1 MADNN
6 TNGPSAED
14 LKRAQEL
21 EAIERRRRDLA
32 REMQGMTASQA
43 YTRDSVAQAASMTD
57 YARMLTEQMKEQ
69 AGITRGQSEVD
80 KSLLSLSRQ
89 LQTSVQ
95 QVTSELGNEYQVQ
108 KQLVK
113 DKELQRKLQI
123 EIANQENALSAA
135 RIANAAKVS
144 NIQQSIA
151 TADRQSLQLKT
162 QIEGRE
168 ERIRQLQE
176 QGLSSSN
183 SQIKNIE
190 RELELLTER
199 KEKFDSLVNL
209 RTNDLDA
216 AKQGITD
223 EELKLSTLNNQLDT
237 VLDIQ
242 GIRQAE
248 LQTQRN
254 ITKATGVTG
263 AVVGGLGGIM
273 QRLGMRSGIFNQA
286 MDDSKAAMEEMA
298 GEAIKAGKSVSKM
311 SIAMKGFNILASAA
325 ADVLKDPVVIIGA
338 IVDGFF
344 DVNKAATEFTQLTG
358 MASDKMAGVS
368 TRISTTVDLLKQSA
382 NLTRELGFNAAAV
395 FTPDQVGQ
403 ISDIKT
409 LLGLSEAAAGRLGLM
424 MKSTGQPAEEIR
436 DSISDTVSELN
447 EAGNSAVAPRQVLDD
462 VLTVSEDIAASLG
475 NSPKALSA
483 AATAARKFGMTLSQV
498 DKIAGS
504 LMEFESSIEAEL
516 EAQLLTGKNIN
527 LSKARELALNN
538 DLEGVAKEL
547 ANQGASAAEFASMN
561 RIQQESLAKAMGM
574 SRQELAKS
582 VLTQE
587 AMAGMTKQQ
596 IADARGVSLA
606 ESERIDIQERIQK
619 SMQGLAQAFAPILEA
634 LVPIVEML
642 SSFIQPVAAFVG
654 GIAKAIA
661 AVIKFQPV
669 MMTLKGL
676 TIAAFGFK
684 FASYIKG
691 LMLSGKSMSDLVKT
705 SARLNAIRKAQAAGK
720 LNKGMI
726 VTSKLTVG
734 QTIAVKA
741 HNAVLRA
748 GIAIKKAYGATT
760 DYVTKKVSAL
770 MNSEKLQAIQTKLSG
785 IASSVA
791 TSIRKKSAAVYNLL
805 TSSTVGQRVA
815 TVAGTVAE
823 KAKLATEKVSA
834 LLSKTRIGQYLAERA
849 AIVASTAAKWL
860 GVGATTALNSAAATS
875 ATAGAA
881 GGAGIA
887 SFAAG
892 LTALTPAIPVM
903 LAIGAALLLAS
914 PAIYAFGLAIK
925 SAFDGIANIV
935 TAVGGAIGLMLDKIT
950 LEKAAAM
957 GILGLSL
964 LGLAGGVAAL
974 ALVSPFLLSAAAGI
988 FLLGAATS
996 SFGNTDLTPLA
1007 EQLAA
1012 LGTAG
1017 PGLIAAGLGLTV
1029 LAGGLAALALVAP
1042 SLIIASAGLGLL
1054 AASSALLQDA
1064 DFTNISQQLVQLGIA
1079 GPGLFTAA
1087 SGLFAIAGGLTA
1099 FSLAMAA
1106 STTLG
1111 GLTSLFGT
1119 GPLTQL
1125 EALAAMSAPLSQVG
1139 VSLTAISA
1147 GLAGVA
1153 MALSTLDTAKIEEL
1167 KDLVITTAFAAP
1179 MVAATGAI
1187 TDLISGISG
1196 GSDDG
1201 ESNQALIEEIRLL
1214 RAAVEQDRVTKVYMD
1229 SNELDMRIV
1238 QGRSGQ

>member
-1 MADNN
+1 MA
-6 TNGPSAED
+6 
-14 LKRAQEL
+14 
-21 EAIERRRRDLA
+21 
-32 REMQGMTASQA
+32 
-43 YTRDSVAQAASMTD
+43 
-57 YARMLTEQMKEQ
+57 
-69 AGITRGQSEVD
+69 
-80 KSLLSLSRQ
+80 
-89 LQTSVQ
+89 
-95 QVTSELGNEYQVQ
+95 
-108 KQLVK
+108 
-113 DKELQRKLQI
+113 
-123 EIANQENALSAA
+123 
-135 RIANAAKVS
+135 
-144 NIQQSIA
+144 
-151 TADRQSLQLKT
+151 
-162 QIEGRE
+162 
-168 ERIRQLQE
+168 
-176 QGLSSSN
+176 
-183 SQIKNIE
+183 
-190 RELELLTER
+190 
-199 KEKFDSLVNL
+199 
-209 RTNDLDA
+209 
-216 AKQGITD
+216 
-223 EELKLSTLNNQLDT
+223 TLNQQLDT
-237 VLDIQ
+237 ITDIQ

-382 NLTRELGFNAAAV
+382 NLTKELGFNAAAV

-447 EAGNSAVAPRQVLDD
+447 ESGKSAVAPRQVLDD
-462 VLTVSEDIAASLG
+462 VLTASEDIAASLG
-475 NSPKALSA
+475 NNPKALAA

-504 LMEFESSIEAEL
+504 LMEFESSIESEL

-642 SSFIQPVAAFVG
+642 ASMIQPITAGIGFVAKLLG
-654 GIAKAIA
+654 GF
-661 AVIKFQPV
+661 IKLQPV

-676 TIAAFGFK
+676 TLAAFGFK

-691 LMLSGKSMSDLVKT
+691 LLLGGKTIQGLTASMR
-705 SARLNAIRKAQAAGK
+705 AFRIAQAKGFSDKQILAGFGGK
-720 LNKGMI
+720 AAKEATQM
-726 VTSKLTVG
+726 TMG
-734 QTIAVKA
+734 QTIALKA
-741 HNAVLRA
+741 NNAMRRTS
-748 GIAIKKAYGATT
+748 IAVQKGAAKTT
-760 DYVTKKVSAL
+760 AFLTAQVNAL
-770 MNSEKLQAIQTKLSG
+770 KNSERLQAIQTKLSG

-791 TSIRKKSAAVYNLL
+791 NSIRKGSVAVYNLL
-805 TSSTVGQRVA
+805 TNSIMRQRIA

-834 LLSKTRIGQYLAERA
+834 LLSKTRIGQYIAERA

-860 GVGATTALNSAAATS
+860 GVGATTALNGAAATS

-881 GGAGIA
+881 GGAGMSA
-887 SFAAG
+887 FAAG

-957 GILGLSL
+957 GVLGLSL

-996 SFGNTDLTPLA
+996 SFGNTNLTPLA

-1012 LGTAG
+1012 LGSAG